1 MYLLKAAKEQT
12 TRKSLPIYLF
22 VMYLLKAAKKQ
33 TTRKSLPIYLS
44 TGIYAVPTTG
54 SSGAD
59 N

>member
-1 MYLLKAAKEQT
+1 MYLLKAAKE
-12 TRKSLPIYLF
+12 
-22 VMYLLKAAKKQ
+22 Q

-59 N
+59 NQEKFTYPFIYDVSTTDS